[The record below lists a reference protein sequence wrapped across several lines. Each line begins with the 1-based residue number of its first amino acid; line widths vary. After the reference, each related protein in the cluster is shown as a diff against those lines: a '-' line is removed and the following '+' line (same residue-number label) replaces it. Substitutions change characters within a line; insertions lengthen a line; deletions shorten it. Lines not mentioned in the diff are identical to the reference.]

1 MCPGTGGHRGA
12 ENHASSGHRIVTGAL
27 CTAPGALCTAT
38 TRCTLHCTN
47 PLEMPLTQSKCIP
60 AEQTSK
66 YQERETGALLKL
78 LILVRAS
85 QSRSSRIKS
94 YQMHFPSSVNGSL
107 LTPSF
112 LRGDCPKAHAITEQ
126 PLRSHVRYCGF
137 HNSCK
142 QAPQPPTCPPWPPA
156 TCLHSLTYSAPILP
170 LALCPHIPMSS
181 AVPSLTIFTYLS
193 FSKACFSEILSQAF
207 LLASF
212 TSTNLL

>member
-1 MCPGTGGHRGA
+1 MCPGRRHRGA

-27 CTAPGALCTAT
+27 CTAPGAL
-38 TRCTLHCTN
+38 CTLHCTN

-85 QSRSSRIKS
+85 RSQSSRIKS

-142 QAPQPPTCPPWPPA
+142 QARA
-156 TCLHSLTYSAPILP
+156 TNLSP
-170 LALCPHIPMSS
+170 LAAFHLPPQSHLLRPNSS
-181 AVPSLTIFTYLS
+181 ACSMPPSP
-193 FSKACFSEILSQAF
+193 AQC
-207 LLASF
+207 LL
-212 TSTNLL
+212 

>member
-1 MCPGTGGHRGA
+1 MCPGTGGHQGA

-112 LRGDCPKAHAITEQ
+112 LRGDCPKQGACNHGAALTIACRVLWVSQFMQTSTTATNLS
-126 PLRSHVRYCGF
+126 PL
-137 HNSCK
+137 
-142 QAPQPPTCPPWPPA
+142 ATA

-170 LALCPHIPMSS
+170 LALCPHVHCP
-181 AVPSLTIFTYLS
+181 AQ
-193 FSKACFSEILSQAF
+193 C
-207 LLASF
+207 LL
-212 TSTNLL
+212 

>member
-1 MCPGTGGHRGA
+1 MCPGRGGRGA
-12 ENHASSGHRIVTGAL
+12 ENHASSGHRIVTGALCTAPGAL

-85 QSRSSRIKS
+85 RSQCSRIKS

-142 QAPQPPTCPPWPPA
+142 QAPQPPTCPPWPTA
-156 TCLHSLTYSAPILP
+156 TCLHSLTCCAPILP
-170 LALCPHIPMSS
+170 LALCPQ
-181 AVPSLTIFTYLS
+181 V
-193 FSKACFSEILSQAF
+193 QR
-207 LLASF
+207 LL
-212 TSTNLL
+212 

>member
-1 MCPGTGGHRGA
+1 MPGQ
-12 ENHASSGHRIVTGAL
+12 E
-27 CTAPGALCTAT
+27 APGGRKPRLLRSSDCHRCSLHC

-85 QSRSSRIKS
+85 RSQSSRIKS

-142 QAPQPPTCPPWPPA
+142 QARA
-156 TCLHSLTYSAPILP
+156 TNLSP
-170 LALCPHIPMSS
+170 LANCHLPPQSHLLRPNSSACSMPPCPLSS

-193 FSKACFSEILSQAF
+193 FSKAC
-207 LLASF
+207 
-212 TSTNLL
+212 

>member
-1 MCPGTGGHRGA
+1 MPGQ
-12 ENHASSGHRIVTGAL
+12 E
-27 CTAPGALCTAT
+27 APGGRKPRLLRSSDCHRCSLHC

-85 QSRSSRIKS
+85 RSQSSRIKS

-142 QAPQPPTCPPWPPA
+142 QARATNLSPLA
-156 TCLHSLTYSAPILP
+156 TCNLP
-170 LALCPHIPMSS
+170 PQSHLLRPNSSTCSMPPCPLSS
-181 AVPSLTIFTYLS
+181 AVHSLTIFTYLKGS
-193 FSKACFSEILSQAF
+193 STKKFSIA
-207 LLASF
+207 
-212 TSTNLL
+212 

>member
-1 MCPGTGGHRGA
+1 MPGQ
-12 ENHASSGHRIVTGAL
+12 E
-27 CTAPGALCTAT
+27 APGGRKPRLLRSSDCHRCSLHC

-85 QSRSSRIKS
+85 RSQSSRIKS

-142 QAPQPPTCPPWPPA
+142 QARATNLSPLA
-156 TCLHSLTYSAPILP
+156 TCNLP
-170 LALCPHIPMSS
+170 PQSHLLRPNSSTCSMPPCPLSS

-193 FSKACFSEILSQAF
+193 FSKAC
-207 LLASF
+207 
-212 TSTNLL
+212 